1 MDLRKYIGEA
11 TEYDKKAMLEEKKPK
26 SWCKSVSAFA
36 NGKGGVLVFGI
47 ADDDQIV
54 GITEPERV
62 AEKISE
68 TIKAKL
74 DPIPDTTLRFE
85 VVDGKTLIFLEVAAG
100 SQTPYYY
107 VSDGTR
113 IAFVRIGNE
122 SNPAE
127 NVKLRE
133 LVLRGSNYTYDSLIS
148 KFELSDYAFSKLR
161 AAYKK
166 STGNSFVDSDF
177 ESLGYKFGIKEA
189 VAVSLMRVL
198 LVSMLFGS
206 PISMIYSISGAVL
219 SLTAMFLLKKL
230 TPVSEVVVSVS
241 GGILHNIGQIG
252 AASVMLGT
260 NVVTYYLPFLLLS
273 GTIAGIVVGIAPAV
287 LISKV
292 DLSKIMKSGGNRR

>member
-1 MDLRKYIGEA
+1 MTFLA
-11 TEYDKKAMLEEKKPK
+11 LT
-26 SWCKSVSAFA
+26 VSFA
-36 NGKGGVLVFGI
+36 LILSFV
-47 ADDDQIV
+47 
-54 GITEPERV
+54 ESR
-62 AEKISE
+62 
-68 TIKAKL
+68 
-74 DPIPDTTLRFE
+74 IP
-85 VVDGKTLIFLEVAAG
+85 
-100 SQTPYYY
+100 
-107 VSDGTR
+107 
-113 IAFVRIGNE
+113 AFVAIPGIKVGLANI
-122 SNPAE
+122 A
-127 NVKLRE
+127 VIFTL
-133 LVLRGSNYTYDSLIS
+133 
-148 KFELSDYAFSKLR
+148 
-161 AAYKK
+161 
-166 STGNSFVDSDF
+166 
-177 ESLGYKFGIKEA
+177 YKFGIKEA